1 MVKTHQRSITWN
13 SINSDE
19 SSLNDSMFREMRS
32 PFQQHS
38 LWWATKPL
46 TCQECITVHVALLN
60 SWKQII
66 NDQSSIF
73 KIEVGEKIGLKH
85 TCRDI
90 NHLSIHGSLS
100 PTQYKCRAKTEQTN
114 TGGHGQLI
122 MISLLATH
130 SITVSEVFPEPPRHP
145 DIYHYNPLHRDPN
158 CQQCLLFV
166 VCVSAAAEIPA
177 PGVIISWS
185 QLPVMRRNTDKWMLC
200 Y

>member
-13 SINSDE
+13 SI
-19 SSLNDSMFREMRS
+19 NDSMFREMRS

-85 TCRDI
+85 TYRDI
-90 NHLSIHGSLS
+90 NHLPIHGSLS

-114 TGGHGQLI
+114 TGGWSWSAD
-122 MISLLATH
+122 MKSLLATH
-130 SITVSEVFPEPPRHP
+130 SITVSEVFPEPPRHL
-145 DIYHYNPLHRDPN
+145 DICHYNPLHRDPN
-158 CQQCLLFV
+158 SHCQ
-166 VCVSAAAEIPA
+166 AN
-177 PGVIISWS
+177 VIYKPNHTS
-185 QLPVMRRNTDKWMLC
+185 QKPTWRVGRLPHFHVRGNYFWWAKTERIVI
-200 Y
+200 